1 MQPNYIETRNEKRT
15 IFFSAPPSHR
25 LVRSVA
31 QWAVF
36 AMLAGAEKRFFV
48 GVRRPS
54 QWREVG
60 AFVGA
65 VAEGLAF
72 GLAARA
78 PIIGFTGFDV
88 DGEGSFASNMGS
100 GHG

>member
-1 MQPNYIETRNEKRT
+1 M
-15 IFFSAPPSHR
+15 
-25 LVRSVA
+25 RSVA

-78 PIIGFTGFDV
+78 PIIGVLDLNFDTK
-88 DGEGSFASNMGS
+88 GSIASNVGAVMRLLPFLLS
-100 GHG
+100 NLQNSIKIW